1 MSEAMRVLIVEDDS
15 MVAEINKRYTEKTG
29 GFQVVG
35 VAASGEEAVEAVRSL
50 RPDLVL
56 LDVYL
61 PRGNGLEVL
70 RSIRAADI
78 AADVI
83 LITAAQDAASVEQ
96 ALRYG
101 AVDYIIK
108 PFDFQRLA
116 GTLNAYRERRRRL
129 TDHERLGQ
137 AEIDRLVKGVPAGG
151 GEPDLPK
158 GLDPYTLDQVRNYLS
173 TRDGALSAQ
182 EVAAA
187 LGLSRVTVR
196 RYLEYLVDA
205 KEATAELEYVPV
217 GRPVKRYR
225 RT

>member
-1 MSEAMRVLIVEDDS
+1 MSEVIRVLIVEDDS

-29 GFQVVG
+29 GFWVVG
-35 VAASGEEAVEAVRSL
+35 VATTGEEAVEAVRSL
-50 RPDLVL
+50 NPDLVL

-83 LITAAQDAASVEQ
+83 LITAAQDAVSVEQ

-108 PFDFQRLA
+108 PFDFHRLA

-129 TDHERLGQ
+129 AERERLGQ
-137 AEIDRLVKGVPAGG
+137 AEIDRLVKGVPAGVAD
-151 GEPDLPK
+151 PVLPK
-158 GLDPYTLDQVRNYLS
+158 GLDRYTLDQVQNYLC
-173 TRDGALSAQ
+173 TRGGALSAQ

-196 RYLEYLVDA
+196 RYLEYLVEA
-205 KEATAELEYVPV
+205 GEATAELEYVPV

-225 RT
+225 ST

>member
-1 MSEAMRVLIVEDDS
+1 MSEAIRVLIVEDDS

-35 VAASGEEAVEAVRSL
+35 VATTGEEAVEAVRSL
-50 RPDLVL
+50 NPHLVL

-70 RSIRAADI
+70 RTIRTADI

-116 GTLNAYRERRRRL
+116 GTLNAYRERHRRL
-129 TDHERLGQ
+129 AEGERLGQ
-137 AEIDRLVKGVPAGG
+137 TEIDRLVKGVPAGG
-151 GEPDLPK
+151 GEFGLPK
-158 GLDPYTLDQVRNYLS
+158 GLDRYTLDQVQNCLS
-173 TRDGALSAQ
+173 TRGGAVSAQ

-196 RYLEYLVDA
+196 RYLEYLVEA
-205 KEATAELEYVPV
+205 GKATAELEYVPV

-225 RT
+225 SA

>member
-1 MSEAMRVLIVEDDS
+1 MSEAIRVLIVEDDS

-35 VAASGEEAVEAVRSL
+35 VATTGEEAVEAVRSL
-50 RPDLVL
+50 KPDLVL

-70 RSIRAADI
+70 RTIRATDI

-129 TDHERLGQ
+129 AEGERLGQ

-151 GEPDLPK
+151 GEFDLPK
-158 GLDPYTLDQVRNYLS
+158 GLDRYTLDQVQNYLS

-196 RYLEYLVDA
+196 RYLEYLVEA
-205 KEATAELEYVPV
+205 GKATAELEYVPV

-225 RT
+225 NA